1 MSLLLIFLWSADL
14 VSSVAEV
21 APKPAGGGRSAC
33 CEATGAYRPEGDIQ
47 IFLPIIYHPIPNI
60 A

>member
-1 MSLLLIFLWSADL
+1 MSQDSGLGSHFSMAHH
-14 VSSVAEV
+14 V
-21 APKPAGGGRSAC
+21 RF
-33 CEATGAYRPEGDIQ
+33 RPEGDSQ

>member
-1 MSLLLIFLWSADL
+1 VLGF
-14 VSSVAEV
+14 
-21 APKPAGGGRSAC
+21 RF
-33 CEATGAYRPEGDIQ
+33 RPEGDSQ